1 MNVNIILGTVGTPG
15 TVFFFLSKKLKIIR
29 KKRGKKKATFQY
41 KNNFCIQKKHP
52 KVVGIPKTEFQGLL
66 KALMET
72 ANPGQHLPAA
82 FNKCGLIYIN
92 PARVMERIPS
102 RSMAAMPGT
111 TRELLNS
118 TFNERLEEL
127 RGVD

>member
-1 MNVNIILGTVGTPG
+1 
-15 TVFFFLSKKLKIIR
+15 
-29 KKRGKKKATFQY
+29 
-41 KNNFCIQKKHP
+41 
-52 KVVGIPKTEFQGLL
+52 
-66 KALMET
+66 MET

-92 PARVMERIPS
+92 PARVMECIPS
-102 RSMAAMPGT
+102 RSMAA
-111 TRELLNS
+111 RELLNS